1 MKSLKQWGVFA
12 FAIVATSGLA
22 SAQVQLGIDT
32 GGDEKPQYALAA
44 ANSEGDA
51 AEAEATDPAP
61 IYQMSPCGSSCSTG
75 CAPMGC
81 TQSCGSCGQRVQPWI
96 FADYLYL
103 SATDVDTNYTIP
115 VNALGTTGTPVGAA
129 AFASPGYDSGFR
141 VGGGWGLDGCTS
153 IVGTYWWFESE
164 ESDAVA
170 LDPAVSGTTQFL
182 SPVLFDPATI
192 NVTGESARAE
202 AFYDI
207 DFQMVDLAVQR
218 IISCG
223 CSHEISAFAGARWG
237 QLDQE
242 LRTNYSILG
251 GTTVDSTIDFDGI
264 GPRLG
269 LNGEFRTDSGFFAYG
284 QGAGNFLVGTFDAD
298 FLQQNTFAGIQSNT
312 SFEDDRIVSVL
323 ELELGVGWQTS
334 GGMLRVRGGY
344 YISSWFNA
352 MTMPEVIAGVHDR
365 NLNDVSESLTFN
377 GLTTRLELR
386 F

>member
-1 MKSLKQWGVFA
+1 MKSLKQWGIFA

-22 SAQVQLGIDT
+22 SAQVEIGFD
-32 GGDEKPQYALAA
+32 GRGDEKPGIIQIEDSHVAPPPVYPISRGPGCTTACAPGA
-44 ANSEGDA
+44 CTSGCCQDTYCCE
-51 AEAEATDPAP
+51 PAP
-61 IYQMSPCGSSCSTG
+61 
-75 CAPMGC
+75 
-81 TQSCGSCGQRVQPWI
+81 RHWI

-141 VGGGWGLDGCTS
+141 IGGGWGLDSCTS

-207 DFQMVDLAVQR
+207 DFQMVDLAVER
-218 IISCG
+218 IISNG

-237 QLDQE
+237 QLDQA

-251 GTTVDSTIDFDGI
+251 GTSVDSTIDFDGI

-269 LNGEFRTDSGFFAYG
+269 LNGEFRTDSGFFTYG
-284 QGAGNFLVGTFDAD
+284 QGAANFLVGTFDAD
-298 FLQQNTFAGIQSNT
+298 FFQQNTFAGVQSNT

-323 ELELGVGWQTS
+323 ELEMGVGWQTP
-334 GGMLRVRGGY
+334 GGRVRVRGGY

-365 NLNDVSESLTFN
+365 QLNDVSESLTFN

-386 F
+386 Y